1 MKPYYDDGQIT
12 VYQGDAREV
21 VPKLQRR
28 FDLIV
33 ADPPYGQTSLA
44 WDKWPDSWPA
54 TVLRSL
60 APHGSMWCFGSMRM
74 FLEHVSEFEGWSF
87 AQDIVWEKHNGSNF
101 HADRF
106 RRVHE
111 SIVHYYPA
119 ESAWKDVYHN
129 PVFTMDATA
138 RTVRR
143 KQRPPHMGQ
152 IDEGAY
158 ESQDGGPRLMRS
170 VQYVKSTHGYAIHET
185 QKPVKI
191 IMPLLRYSCPPDGV
205 VLDPFAGSLSTL
217 VAAKDLGLRAIGI
230 EIDAAYIEDGIERI
244 TTPIEGGAFRE

>member
-1 MKPYYDDGQIT
+1 MKPYYDDGQIAI
-12 VYQGDAREV
+12 YHGDAREI
-21 VPKLQRR
+21 VPELR

-54 TVLRSL
+54 VVLRSL

-74 FLEHVSEFEGWSF
+74 FLEHAGEFAGWSF
-87 AQDIVWEKHNGSNF
+87 AQDLVWEKQNGSSF

-111 SIVHYYPA
+111 SIAHFYPA
-119 ESAWKDVYHN
+119 AAAWKRVYHD
-129 PVFTMDATA
+129 PVHTLDATK

-152 IDEGAY
+152 IDDGHYLSE
-158 ESQDGGPRLMRS
+158 DGGPRLMRS
-170 VQYVKSTHGYAIHET
+170 VQYVRSTHGYAVHPT
-185 QKPVKI
+185 QKPVAL

-205 VLDPFAGSLSTL
+205 VLDPFAGSCSTL
-217 VAAKDLGLRAIGI
+217 LAAKELGLRAIGI
-230 EIDAAYIEDGIERI
+230 EIDAGYIESGIERLN
-244 TTPIEGGAFRE
+244 TPIEGGQ